1 MSFHSLKR
9 PVEILDFKGCGS
21 LNAMPARLSETLC
34 SKTLDSI
41 EGKLHKAIGAF
52 NAPRMQGAL

>member
-1 MSFHSLKR
+1 
-9 PVEILDFKGCGS
+9 
-21 LNAMPARLSETLC
+21 MPARLSETLC

-52 NAPRMQGAL
+52 NAPRMQGRFKGFENIFKIIGRRRLQGKT